1 MRNIFLTITFAL
13 QAVIL
18 IAAKT
23 AEPIGGTRV
32 VLTLDSECTKC
43 QVNRDSVP
51 YAAGVCIYQDG
62 HKFTFDSELVGYT
75 IKIVENEE
83 ILYSNLVSPSRLVS
97 VPDSIKGVK
106 GIKLVR
112 EEAAYCGV
120 VYFKK

>member
-1 MRNIFLTITFAL
+1 M
-13 QAVIL
+13 
-18 IAAKT
+18 
-23 AEPIGGTRV
+23 
-32 VLTLDSECTKC
+32 
-43 QVNRDSVP
+43 
-51 YAAGVCIYQDG
+51 
-62 HKFTFDSELVGYT
+62 VGYT

>member
-1 MRNIFLTITFAL
+1 MASQFEN
-13 QAVIL
+13 
-18 IAAKT
+18 
-23 AEPIGGTRV
+23 E
-32 VLTLDSECTKC
+32 DSEQNGELSDQTPQWYILKC

-62 HKFTFDSELVGYT
+62 HKFTFDSEMVGYT